1 MGTWSCEE
9 ETVDCAPFDTAVADA
24 LTAYTTD
31 RTEVNCTAYQAA
43 LQAGIDEGCDSTNVY
58 QTELDNLDC
67 GCIALDEAVATASA
81 AFISDPSTDNCI
93 TYKTALQAAVDGNC
107 DPNGLY
113 LETINTLGDCSNPAS
128 SLECVSLISGVV
140 TASLE
145 YTMDPTNETCN
156 AYGDSLMF
164 AILGG
169 CDADSVF
176 QNSFDSLA
184 CDSIIIT
191 PGDIEEAAGLV
202 TDANEILEDVFSQLY
217 DSDEADTTGIFD
229 MLDFSEAYSIYSE
242 AQYLDPNNDD
252 ANFGV
257 ALTGLMEITQ
267 SQTLADMLENWENYF
282 DANPL
287 WEVQTGEV
295 NILGRGG
302 FGLPLTAKGLRIP
315 VSSFVGA
322 PLSLAR
328 ITVEDVPQLSELQN
342 IIRYELLP
350 HVVAGMEALAKVE
363 QNADYVFTIS
373 SGMQPDVDASSMELD
388 LTEVYAIDMMLH
400 ALSAV
405 CNTMIAYN
413 FDFVSYDGTGME
425 TAFNQGSAFAALN
438 SSGATELTNAYS
450 SMNGAID
457 KLEAAINNLKAESD
471 DQDDDIIPQ
480 FESESDYDDI
490 QDGIDGVREVLT
502 QPNWVYYSRWEEG
515 EDENGY
521 WYENEIE
528 DSIEVDI
535 QQFFSNPIEDMK
547 EMVPPYTVTAG
558 IDTSYDYH
566 WEEYYEYVSVTVES
580 DSDDVNNDWYYYFF
594 YYYDYYDDS
603 LRIYGDGPQ
612 ELPGI
617 MDEIYENVMNQYP
630 EIEWLHIGAD
640 YYGQAGDINLEI
652 RVEFEWGEFE
662 GFYNYPIITWDAVD
676 FNDWKNGWPDH
687 SFNGLFPS
695 WTLDDFMEFMGFE
708 EEDWEK
714 VWD

>member
-1 MGTWSCEE
+1 M
-9 ETVDCAPFDTAVADA
+9 
-24 LTAYTTD
+24 
-31 RTEVNCTAYQAA
+31 
-43 LQAGIDEGCDSTNVY
+43 
-58 QTELDNLDC
+58 
-67 GCIALDEAVATASA
+67 
-81 AFISDPSTDNCI
+81 
-93 TYKTALQAAVDGNC
+93 
-107 DPNGLY
+107 
-113 LETINTLGDCSNPAS
+113 
-128 SLECVSLISGVV
+128 
-140 TASLE
+140 
-145 YTMDPTNETCN
+145 
-156 AYGDSLMF
+156 
-164 AILGG
+164 
-169 CDADSVF
+169 
-176 QNSFDSLA
+176 
-184 CDSIIIT
+184 
-191 PGDIEEAAGLV
+191 
-202 TDANEILEDVFSQLY
+202 
-217 DSDEADTTGIFD
+217 
-229 MLDFSEAYSIYSE
+229 
-242 AQYLDPNNDD
+242 
-252 ANFGV
+252 
-257 ALTGLMEITQ
+257 
-267 SQTLADMLENWENYF
+267 
-282 DANPL
+282 
-287 WEVQTGEV
+287 
-295 NILGRGG
+295 
-302 FGLPLTAKGLRIP
+302 
-315 VSSFVGA
+315 SSFVGA

-425 TAFNQGSAFAALN
+425 TAFNQGSAFVALN
-438 SSGATELTNAYS
+438 SSGATELANAYS

-457 KLEAAINNLKAESD
+457 KLEAAINNLKSESD

-490 QDGIDGVREVLT
+490 QDGIDGVRDVLT
-502 QPNWVYYSRWEEG
+502 GPNWVNYSRWEDG
-515 EDENGY
+515 EDEYGY
-521 WYENEIE
+521 WYETEIE

-558 IDTSYDYH
+558 IDTSYDYN
-566 WEEYYEYVSVTVES
+566 WEEYYEYVSVTIEP
-580 DSDDVNNDWYYYFF
+580 DSDDVNNDWDYYI
-594 YYYDYYDDS
+594 YYSYDYYDDS
-603 LRIYGDGPQ
+603 LRIYKEGSTFPQ

-617 MDEIYENVMNQYP
+617 VDAIYEDVMNQYP
-630 EIEWLHIGAD
+630 EIEWLYITAN
-640 YYGQAGDINLEI
+640 YYGQAGDITVAI

-662 GFYNYPIITWDAVD
+662 GFYNYPIITWDADD